1 MGPIESLDAAI
12 TQHVQTIHRAASA
25 CPPGG
30 GPEWDGLLR
39 HYGLAP
45 LDHGERTFI
54 VTHMRLSRGAVP
66 AEVRAA
72 FAGLQKWAHGEMDR
86 LKNAGQPAPPHLHQ
100 RISALVDYETST
112 YERSIGVAPPPPP
125 AAVAAPPPA
134 YAPPPG
140 TPALASIF
148 ANAQS
153 TSKEVPWANQKYNAV
168 QTLNCVHCGGP
179 QEQPQDFM
187 CRYCRRPI
195 AGERK
200 T

>member
-1 MGPIESLDAAI
+1 M
-12 TQHVQTIHRAASA
+12 
-25 CPPGG
+25 
-30 GPEWDGLLR
+30 
-39 HYGLAP
+39 
-45 LDHGERTFI
+45 
-54 VTHMRLSRGAVP
+54 
-66 AEVRAA
+66 
-72 FAGLQKWAHGEMDR
+72 
-86 LKNAGQPAPPHLHQ
+86 APPHLHQ
-100 RISALVDYETST
+100 RVSELVDRETST
-112 YERSIGVAPPPPP
+112 YERSIGGAPPPPPPP
-125 AAVAAPPPA
+125 AAAAAPPA
-134 YAPPPG
+134 YAPPTG
-140 TPALASIF
+140 APALASIF